1 MDKKMELK
9 RVTGELTIA
18 SRDGLDAT
26 GPYQIRH
33 FTELGEIT
41 FGPDGNWEQSAL
53 AGGIINPVAWSRL
66 PYDDTIVGK
75 QPPYGLDMIVRWRNQ
90 IRANNRFFC
99 SPICYSLSA
108 DAAVAYHKTA
118 IIVGSG
124 PSLMKNIHEINALVY
139 DRPQEYVVIGI
150 NSTIDLLDEVHYYV
164 YSERDFDVTK
174 WQQTK
179 QSWWCRNIVC
189 FPFSHPSILREISHN
204 NILLVNQCCTDGLPA
219 EFRKWW
225 PYNDLENLTNVPHM
239 QETASLALYVA
250 YILGCKKWI
259 LAGQDY
265 CYTDAGYYA
274 GQKPDASIQPED
286 RDELTRDYF
295 DTKDKDIAGLDMYGN
310 TVKQSQKQVKNLLRH
325 EIALSFYQKYG
336 KVEIIN
342 ATQGGMLKNG
352 VTRTCT
358 LQEAI
363 Q

>member
-1 MDKKMELK
+1 MELK

-41 FGPDGNWEQSAL
+41 FGPEGNWEQAAL
-53 AGGIINPVAWSRL
+53 AGGIINPVAWSL
-66 PYDDTIVGK
+66 QPYPKTIAGVE
-75 QPPYGLDMIVRWRNQ
+75 PPYGRDMIVRWRNQ
-90 IRANNRFFC
+90 IRENKRFFSTKPC
-99 SPICYSLSA
+99 ESLGSDLGA
-108 DAAVAYHKTA
+108 HAGRTA

-124 PSLMKNIHEINALVY
+124 PSLMKNIKEINALVY
-139 DRPQEYVVIGI
+139 DRPNEYIVIGI
-150 NSTIDLLDEVHYYV
+150 NSTIDLLDEIDYYV

-174 WQQTK
+174 WQK
-179 QSWWCRNIVC
+179 KKKAWWCHKLVA
-189 FPFSHPSILREISHN
+189 FPFSHPSIFEEIDCN
-204 NILLVNQCCTDGLPA
+204 EILLVNQCCKNGLA
-219 EFRKWW
+219 EEFREWW
-225 PYNDLENLTNVPHM
+225 RKTFFHHELTHVPHM

-250 YILGCKKWI
+250 NHIRCDRWI
-259 LAGQDY
+259 LVGMDY

-295 DTKDKDIAGLDMYGN
+295 DTKDKDIAGTDVYGN

-336 KVEIIN
+336 GVEIIN
-342 ATQGGMLKNG
+342 ATQGGMLKHG